1 LHHFRSHGLKLVL
14 TISPFISTESKNFA
28 VGVKKQI
35 FVGQRN
41 ASANVPALTWFKV
54 VIEKRF

>member
-1 LHHFRSHGLKLVL
+1 V
-14 TISPFISTESKNFA
+14 SPFISTESRNFA
-28 VGVKKQI
+28 VGVKNQI

-54 VIEKRF
+54 KIWPFKKFFGIESLHRVVV